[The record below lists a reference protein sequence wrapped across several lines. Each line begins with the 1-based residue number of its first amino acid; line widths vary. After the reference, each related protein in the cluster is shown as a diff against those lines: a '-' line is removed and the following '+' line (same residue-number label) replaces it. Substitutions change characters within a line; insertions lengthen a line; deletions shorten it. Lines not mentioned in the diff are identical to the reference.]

1 MVAGGFV
8 LGIVNPARSGCL
20 SHVGHPS
27 VVESGVSAKALDLE
41 SPLALPAEDEKEIAY
56 LQLDPVLHPPARRPP
71 QGCSSAFPRGSSG
84 YARLARRGA
93 RVHRALLAGVESTGG
108 CED

>member
-1 MVAGGFV
+1 MAGGFV

-27 VVESGVSAKALDLE
+27 VVSAEALDLE
-41 SPLALPAEDEKEIAY
+41 SPLALAAEDEKEIAD
-56 LQLDPVLHPPARRPP
+56 LQLDPVLHPPARQPP

-84 YARLARRGA
+84 YARLARRGT
-93 RVHRALLAGVESTGG
+93 RVHRALLAGVEGTGG